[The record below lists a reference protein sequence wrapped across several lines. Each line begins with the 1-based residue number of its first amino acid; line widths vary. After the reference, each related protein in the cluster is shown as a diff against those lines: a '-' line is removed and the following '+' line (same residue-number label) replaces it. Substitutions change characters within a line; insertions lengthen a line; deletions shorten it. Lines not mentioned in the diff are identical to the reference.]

1 MYICLPILILIPTYT
16 YTFYFNCF
24 KSFPIFL
31 ALADDNHC
39 KTRAYALD
47 TLHSLVCAAKNLDKI
62 TADTINNITRGIVK
76 D

>member
-1 MYICLPILILIPTYT
+1 
-16 YTFYFNCF
+16 
-24 KSFPIFL
+24 L

-62 TADTINNITRGIVK
+62 NADTINNITRGIVK